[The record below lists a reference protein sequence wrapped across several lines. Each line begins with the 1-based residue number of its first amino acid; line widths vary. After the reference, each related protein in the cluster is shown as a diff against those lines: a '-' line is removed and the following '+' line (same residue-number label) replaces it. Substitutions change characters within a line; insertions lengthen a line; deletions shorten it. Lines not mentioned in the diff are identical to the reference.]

1 MKRLVLGLL
10 FMALCGL
17 VQAGDWK
24 PLFNADLSNAKYE
37 SGVWSVD
44 AEGVIG
50 ATKDS
55 ALWAVGEYEN
65 FELSLEFKTDT
76 GTNSGVIVYCTD
88 IPNWIPNSVE
98 IQINDDT
105 RAIASGAKPVIQ
117 NCGAIYGHLAPSKL
131 MVKKPGEWN
140 TMNIVCKGKNIQVT
154 LNGEKVTDMDMNLWT
169 SGKVNPDGSAIPPW
183 LPKPFAEIPTKGS
196 IGFQGKHGQS
206 FIWFRNIQIRS
217 LD

>member
-1 MKRLVLGLL
+1 MKRFVLGLL

-24 PLFNADLSNAKYE
+24 PLFNTDLSNAKYE

-105 RAIASGAKPVIQ
+105 RAIAS
-117 NCGAIYGHLAPSKL
+117 
-131 MVKKPGEWN
+131 
-140 TMNIVCKGKNIQVT
+140 
-154 LNGEKVTDMDMNLWT
+154 
-169 SGKVNPDGSAIPPW
+169 
-183 LPKPFAEIPTKGS
+183 
-196 IGFQGKHGQS
+196 
-206 FIWFRNIQIRS
+206 
-217 LD
+217 